1 MTDERRVAY
10 FSMELAVDPRVPSYS
25 GGLGVLAGDVIRSFA
40 DLMIPAVGITL
51 MCNKGYFFQELDPQ
65 GNQIEVPVEW
75 RPEDLMQRMEPK
87 IKVPLGRREI
97 SVQSWR
103 YDVNG
108 RSGFTVPVFFL
119 DTDLPENDEE
129 SRAISFQ
136 LYGRDQRYRLMQE
149 IVLGIGGVRVL
160 DSLGYT
166 NIDVYHMNEGHTA
179 LLTIE
184 LLKKYGLPID
194 NAKLEA
200 MKEKCVFTTHTP
212 VPAGH
217 DVFPK
222 DMVREFLSPYLD
234 DGTIELICTNGDNTK
249 LNMTLLAL
257 RFSHYVNGVARKHGE
272 ISRSMFP
279 GYPIDSIT
287 NGVHHVFWASKPFQ
301 RLFDKRVMGWRDDPS
316 LLRASINIADE
327 EVQDA
332 HAEAKRKLIDYVN
345 KMKNVGMDYNI
356 FTIGYARRFT
366 PYKRPTLLLQDLG
379 RLDALGARGLQ
390 VIYAGKSHPND
401 TGGKEAIKEVIK
413 ASGELKNVK
422 MTFLENYDIDLARTI
437 ASGCDLWLN
446 TPKAP
451 YEASGTSGM
460 KAALNGVP
468 SLSSLDGW
476 WLEGHIEGMTGWSI
490 GKRAEE
496 GMEMSDDED
505 AKSLYSKLE
514 TEITPRYYDDKHS
527 WAKTMKYAIGINA
540 SFFNSQRMVNQY
552 LVKAYRSGKNDGS

>member
-1 MTDERRVAY
+1 MIDERKIAY
-10 FSMELAVDPRVPSYS
+10 FTMELAIDPRVPSYS

-51 MCNKGYFFQELDPQ
+51 MCNKGYFFQELDQQ

-75 RPEDLMQRMEPK
+75 RPQDFMQRMEPK
-87 IKVPLGRREI
+87 VKVPLGKREI

-108 RSGFTVPVFFL
+108 HSGFTVPVFFL

-160 DSLGYT
+160 DSLGYM

-179 LLTIE
+179 LLIIE
-184 LLKKYGLPID
+184 LLKKYGLPMD

-222 DMVREFLSPYLD
+222 DMVREFLNPYLD

-287 NGVHHVFWASKPFQ
+287 NGVHHVFWTSKPFQ
-301 RLFDKRVMGWRDDPS
+301 RLFDKKITGWRDDPS
-316 LLRASINIADE
+316 LLRATINVADE
-327 EVQDA
+327 EVHNA
-332 HAEAKRKLIDYVN
+332 HAETKRKLIDYVN

-413 ASGELKNVK
+413 ASCELKNVK

-476 WLEGHIEGMTGWSI
+476 WLEGHMEGMTGWSI

-496 GMEMSDDED
+496 GMEVSDEED

-514 TEITPRYYDDKHS
+514 TEIIPRYYDDKHS

>member
-75 RPEDLMQRMEPK
+75 RPQDFMQRMEPK

-149 IVLGIGGVRVL
+149 IILGIGGVRVL

-301 RLFDKRVMGWRDDPS
+301 RLFDKRIIGWRDDPS

-379 RLDALGARGLQ
+379 RLGALGARGLQ

-413 ASGELKNVK
+413 ASGEVKNVK

-490 GKRAEE
+490 GKMAEE
-496 GMEMSDDED
+496 GMEVSDDED

-514 TEITPRYYDDKHS
+514 TEIIPRYY
-527 WAKTMKYAIGINA
+527 
-540 SFFNSQRMVNQY
+540 
-552 LVKAYRSGKNDGS
+552 

>member
-1 MTDERRVAY
+1 MKRRVAY

-75 RPEDLMQRMEPK
+75 RPQDFMQRMEPK

-301 RLFDKRVMGWRDDPS
+301 RLFDKRIIGWRDDPS

-345 KMKNVGMDYNI
+345 KMKNIGMDYNI

-366 PYKRPTLLLQDLG
+366 PYKRPTLLLQDLE

-390 VIYAGKSHPND
+390 VIYAGKSHPKD
-401 TGGKEAIKEVIK
+401 TGGREAIKEVIK
-413 ASGELKNVK
+413 ASGEVKNVK

-514 TEITPRYYDDKHS
+514 TEIIPRYYEDKHS
-527 WAKTMKYAIGINA
+527 WTKTMKYAIGINA